1 MRALYQRPTA
11 VSAVAGGRKKVR
23 AGLHDL
29 LQSDGKA
36 LALPG
41 ERLASLFHANHHVSC
56 RSRTGL
62 ACNISQQVF
71 IS

>member
-41 ERLASLFHANHHVSC
+41 ERHASFFHAYQYIITYVV
-56 RSRTGL
+56 TL
-62 ACNISQQVF
+62 APV
-71 IS
+71 